1 MKKTKSPFILASNS
15 PRRSILLNQ
24 IKLEFTVTPA
34 RIREEILK
42 SERPA
47 DYVKRIALKKGEK
60 VASEYPD
67 RTVIAA
73 DTIVVLQDKILGKP
87 KSQKMAKEM
96 LRELRGKEHKV
107 ITGVSVINKS
117 KNKALCRSIETRVTM
132 KPFSNEEI
140 DSYVKTKEPLD
151 KAGGYGIQEKG
162 AVLVDSI
169 KGSYTNVV
177 GLPLEALWEML
188 KETGLEPW
196 QMK

>member
-1 MKKTKSPFILASNS
+1 MKKPKSPLILASNS

-24 IKLEFTVTPA
+24 INLKFTVIPA
-34 RIREEILK
+34 RIREEILNN
-42 SERPA
+42 ERPA

-60 VASEYPD
+60 VASEYPE

-73 DTIVVLQDKILGKP
+73 DTIVVLKNKILGKP
-87 KSQKMAKEM
+87 KNQKKAKEM
-96 LRELRGKEHKV
+96 LKELRGKEHKV

-117 KNKALCRSIETRVTM
+117 NNKTLCRSIETSVKM

-140 DSYVKTKEPLD
+140 DGYVKTKEPLD
-151 KAGGYGIQEKG
+151 KAGGYGIQERG
-162 AVLVDSI
+162 AILVDNI

>member
-24 IKLEFTVTPA
+24 INLKFTVIPA
-34 RIREEILK
+34 RIREKVLE

-47 DYVKRIALKKGEK
+47 DYVKRIALEKGEK

-67 RTVIAA
+67 KTVIAA
-73 DTIVVLQDKILGKP
+73 DTIVVLKDKILGKP
-87 KSQKMAKEM
+87 KNQKKAGEM
-96 LRELRGKEHKV
+96 LRELQGKEHKV

-117 KNKALCRSIETRVTM
+117 KDKKLCRSIETRVKM

-140 DSYVKTKEPLD
+140 DGYVKTKEPLD

-162 AVLVDSI
+162 AVLVDYI

-177 GLPLEALWEML
+177 GLPLETLWEML
-188 KETGLEPW
+188 KETGLKP
-196 QMK
+196 